1 MAGKTKP
8 MSQIKQLIL
17 LHQQG
22 KGRKT
27 IARTLGISKT
37 TVKTYLEKL
46 DYLTTDK
53 FSYADLIKLEA
64 PVLEAKFHPGN
75 PAYKDTRFDHFKA
88 NLAYYIKELKLT
100 GVNKRTL
107 WEEYKGK
114 PTGWVQLFAIL
125 FPFATASGG
134 LQTLHGP

>member
-1 MAGKTKP
+1 

-27 IARTLGISKT
+27 IARTLGISKN
-37 TVKTYLEKL
+37 TVKSYLAKL
-46 DYLTTDK
+46 EYLTSGKLT
-53 FSYADLIKLEA
+53 YQDLIRMEA

-88 NLAYYIKELKLT
+88 NLDYYVKELQRT
-100 GVNKRTL
+100 GVN
-107 WEEYKGK
+107 
-114 PTGWVQLFAIL
+114 
-125 FPFATASGG
+125 
-134 LQTLHGP
+134 